1 MWGDKMATL
10 LVTVPSGRE
19 GDASLELEWALG
31 SVKIR
36 RTRWRGVLIVRTDLT
51 KEDAL
56 RILKDFETTA
66 IFKIVPLEK
75 WVRSR
80 KEDIIEGGFKL
91 ANGRIKEGESFAV
104 RCKRRGNWIQSSKE
118 IEVELGAKIK
128 EGLNAKVNLDNP
140 DWYVW
145 IEVLGNKTAISVIK
159 PEEIIKKEV
168 EL

>member
-1 MWGDKMATL
+1 MATL

-31 SVKIR
+31 DVKIR
-36 RTRWRGVLIVRTDLT
+36 RTRWRGVLIVRTNLT
-51 KEDAL
+51 KEEAL

-75 WVRSR
+75 FVKSK
-80 KEDIIEGGFKL
+80 KEEIIEEGFKL
-91 ANGRIKEGESFAV
+91 AKARIKEGESFAV
-104 RCKRRGNWIQSSKE
+104 RCKRRGNWIRSSKE
-118 IEVELGAKIK
+118 IEIELGAKIK
-128 EGLNAKVNLDNP
+128 EKVNAVVNLDNP
-140 DWYVW
+140 EWYVW
-145 IEVLGNKTAISVIK
+145 IEVLGNRTAISVIR

>member
-1 MWGDKMATL
+1 MTTL

-31 SVKIR
+31 DVKIR
-36 RTRWRGVLIVRTDLT
+36 RTRWRGVLIVKTNLK
-51 KEDAL
+51 KEEAL

-75 WVRSR
+75 FVRS
-80 KEDIIEGGFKL
+80 KKGDIIEEGFKL
-91 ANGRIKEGESFAV
+91 SKARIKEGESFAV
-104 RCKRRGNWIQSSKE
+104 RCKRRGNWIRSSKE
-118 IEVELGAKIK
+118 IEIELGAKIK
-128 EGLNAKVNLDNP
+128 ENLNAVVNLDNP
-140 DWYVW
+140 NWYVW
-145 IEVLGNKTAISVIK
+145 IEVLGNKTAISVIR